1 MLKNITMPVNAHP
14 DYIAA
19 EAEYLQAESLEEKIE
34 KLKKMIQLAPKHKS
48 SENLLANLT
57 TRLKKFQEQ
66 QEKQKRAGKSSKAGI
81 RKDEMQAV
89 IVGKTNSGKSSL
101 LNLLT
106 NASPKI
112 SQHKFTTN
120 EPVIGM
126 MDYNSVQIQL
136 IEIPATD
143 SEVYDKGIV
152 YTADTIILISDNL
165 EEINDLLESIRTQ
178 GKIILVINKSD
189 QFSENKKRK
198 LNATLKSKYKKYEFT
213 IISTKTKENVQDLKD
228 KLFQSFGKLRVY
240 TKEPGKEPD
249 KNRPMIMQPGDSVKD
264 CAEKILK
271 GFSKRIKQTRIWGP
285 SSKFPGQIV
294 GMKHKVKDLDIVEFK
309 TK

>member
-1 MLKNITMPVNAHP
+1 MPINAHP

-19 EAEYLQAESLEEKIE
+19 EQEYLQAETKEQKI
-34 KLKKMIQLAPKHKS
+34 KCLKKMIALAPKHKGA
-48 SENLLANLT
+48 ENLNSQ
-57 TRLKKFQEQ
+57 LKKRLAKLKYTK
-66 QEKQKRAGKSSKAGI
+66 EKEDKSGKHKGIGI
-81 RKDEMQAV
+81 RKEDMQAV

-101 LNLLT
+101 LNILT

-112 SQHKFTTN
+112 SENKFTTN
-120 EPVIGM
+120 QPAIGM
-126 MDYNSVQIQL
+126 MNYATTSIQL

-152 YTADTIILISDNL
+152 YTADSILLIGDSL
-165 EEINDLLESIRTQ
+165 QEINELLEFIRTQ
-178 GKIILVINKSD
+178 GKIIIVINKSD
-189 QFSENKKRK
+189 LLTENEKRK
-198 LNATLKSKYKKYEFT
+198 LQATLKSKYKKYGFV
-213 IISTKTKENVQDLKD
+213 ILSTKTKENLSDLKD

-249 KNRPMIMQPGDSVKD
+249 KNKPMILEPGDSVQD

-271 GFSKRIKQTRIWGP
+271 GFSSRVKQIKIWGP

>member
-1 MLKNITMPVNAHP
+1 MPINAHP

-19 EAEYLQAESLEEKIE
+19 EGEYLKAETLEERID
-34 KLKKMIQLAPKHKS
+34 KLKVMISLAPGHKGA
-48 SENLLANLT
+48 ENLRAQLRS
-57 TRLKKFQEQ
+57 RLKKFQEQ
-66 QEKQKRAGKSSKAGI
+66 QDKQKRSGKSSKVGI

-89 IVGKTNSGKSSL
+89 IIGKTNSGKSSL
-101 LNLLT
+101 LNILT

-120 EPVIGM
+120 QPAIGM
-126 MDYNSVQIQL
+126 MSYATTSIQL

-143 SEVYDKGIV
+143 SEFYDKGIV
-152 YTADTIILISDNL
+152 YTADTVLLLAQNL
-165 EEINDLLESIRTQ
+165 DEVKELLEILRTN
-178 GKIILVINKSD
+178 GKVILVINKSD
-189 QFSENKKRK
+189 QLSDNEKRK
-198 LNATLKSKYKKYEFT
+198 LRATLKSKYKKYEFV
-213 IISTKTKENVQDLKD
+213 IISTKTKENISELKD

-249 KNRPMIMQPGDSVKD
+249 KNRPMIMEPNDTVQD
-264 CAEKILK
+264 CSEKILK
-271 GFSKRIKQTRIWGP
+271 GFSKRVVQVKIWGP

-294 GMKHKVKDLDIVEFK
+294 GMRHKVKDLDIVEFK

>member
-1 MLKNITMPVNAHP
+1 MPINAHP

-19 EAEYLQAESLEEKIE
+19 EGEYLKAQTLEEKID
-34 KLKKMIQLAPKHKS
+34 KLKKMISLAPSHKGA
-48 SENLLANLT
+48 ENLRAQLR
-57 TRLKKFQEQ
+57 TRLKKFEDQ
-66 QEKQKRAGKSSKAGI
+66 QEKQKRSGKSSKVGI
-81 RKDEMQAV
+81 KKDEMQAV

-112 SQHKFTTN
+112 SQYKFTTN

-126 MDYNSVQIQL
+126 MNYNSVQIQL
-136 IEIPATD
+136 IEIPATN

-152 YTADTIILISDNL
+152 YTADTVLLIGNSL
-165 EEINDLLESIRTQ
+165 EEINELIDIVRTQ
-178 GKIILVINKSD
+178 GKLILVINKSD
-189 QFSENKKRK
+189 LLTENEKRK
-198 LNATLKSKYKKYEFT
+198 LNATLKSKYKKYEFV
-213 IISTKTKENVQDLKD
+213 IISSKNKENISELKD

-240 TKEPGKEPD
+240 TKEPGKDPD
-249 KNRPMIMQPGDSVKD
+249 KNRPMIMEPNDTVLD

-271 GFSKRIKQTRIWGP
+271 GFSKRVKQVKIWGP

>member
-1 MLKNITMPVNAHP
+1 MPVNAHP

-19 EAEYLQAESLEEKIE
+19 EQEYLQAESIEEKIE

-48 SENLLANLT
+48 SENLLAQLR
-57 TRLKKFQEQ
+57 TRLKKFQDQ
-66 QEKQKRAGKSSKAGI
+66 QEKQKRSGKSSKVGI

-89 IVGKTNSGKSSL
+89 IIGKTNSGKSSL
-101 LNLLT
+101 LNMLT

-120 EPVIGM
+120 QPAIGM
-126 MDYNSVQIQL
+126 MNYNSVQIQL

-152 YTADTIILISDNL
+152 YTADTVLIIATNP
-165 EEINDLLESIRTQ
+165 EELNELLEFIRTQ
-178 GKIILVINKSD
+178 GKIILIINKSD
-189 QFSENKKRK
+189 LLTENEKRRFQ
-198 LNATLKSKYKKYEFT
+198 ATLKSKYKKYEFV
-213 IISTKTKENVQDLKD
+213 ILSTKTKENLQELKD

-240 TKEPGKEPD
+240 TKEPGKDPD
-249 KNRPMIMQPGDSVKD
+249 KNRPMIMQPGDTVKD

-271 GFSKRIKQTRIWGP
+271 GFSQRVKQIKIWGP

-294 GMKHKVKDLDIVEFK
+294 GIKHKMKDLDIIEFK

>member
-1 MLKNITMPVNAHP
+1 MPVNAHP

-19 EAEYLQAESLEEKIE
+19 EQEYLKAETLEEKID
-34 KLKKMIQLAPKHKS
+34 KLKKMITLAPKHKS
-48 SENLLANLT
+48 SENLLAQLRS
-57 TRLKKFQEQ
+57 RLKRFQEQ
-66 QEKQKRAGKSSKAGI
+66 QEKQKRSGRSTKIGI
-81 RKDEMQAV
+81 KKEEMQAV
-89 IVGKTNSGKSSL
+89 LVGKSNSGKSSL

-112 SQHKFTTN
+112 SIHKFTTN

-126 MDYNSVQIQL
+126 MNYNSVQIQL
-136 IEIPATD
+136 IEIPAID

-152 YTADTIILISDNL
+152 YTADTVLLLATAL
-165 EEINDLLESIRTQ
+165 EEINELLKLIRTQ
-178 GKIILVINKSD
+178 GKIILVITKSD
-189 QFSENKKRK
+189 HFSEEQKRK
-198 LNATLKSKYKKYEFT
+198 LNATLKSKYKKYEFV
-213 IISTKTKENVQDLKD
+213 ILSTKNHENILELKD

-249 KNRPMIMQPGDSVKD
+249 KNRPMIMQPGEDVKD
-264 CAEKILK
+264 AAEKILK
-271 GFSKRIKQTRIWGP
+271 GFSKKVTQTKIWGP

-294 GMKHKVKDLDIVEFK
+294 GMKHKLKDMDIVEFK